1 MTKLPMISTRYLG
14 RCQCQWAEWCQLSAD
29 PKIGKLFGLLLNYS
43 QTVAFIGLSPRWER
57 KTVGCRKWK
66 QPTWHLSGWETTISK
81 GHITSEENNRTLKS
95 LLTACLCWRS
105 RMCVCVCAY
114 EVPLRMLLDS
124 SRKKLS
130 CTWKR
135 KRERERERVCVKVFL
150 CVCLFD
156 RCSEVGALY

>member
-1 MTKLPMISTRYLG
+1 MTKLPITSTRYLG

-105 RMCVCVCAY
+105 RMCVCVCVCLWSTS
-114 EVPLRMLLDS
+114 ENV
-124 SRKKLS
+124 
-130 CTWKR
+130 TWFVSKEIELHV
-135 KRERERERVCVKVFL
+135 KEKERERERERESVCKSVPL
-150 CVCLFD
+150 CLF
-156 RCSEVGALY
+156 VW

>member
-105 RMCVCVCAY
+105 RMCVCVCLWSTS
-114 EVPLRMLLDS
+114 ENV
-124 SRKKLS
+124 
-130 CTWKR
+130 TWFVSKEIELHV
-135 KRERERERVCVKVFL
+135 KEKERVCLSVPL
-150 CVCLFD
+150 CFFVW
-156 RCSEVGALY
+156 